1 MRDGRFRKAF
11 VTNIERVMRPVEE
24 IKVRCPLL
32 RRRMHRL
39 THPPPRV
46 LRQARLQL
54 FCAKYEDA
62 MDDDGRRMFSSKTK
76 PAIELQH
83 NTKVKFLTEPI
94 RMYINKG
101 TDSRG
106 LPVVQS
112 FRGTNS
118 TETWH
123 NNVVDFVTGESTG
136 AELARQDGLNPDPI
150 V

>member
-1 MRDGRFRKAF
+1 
-11 VTNIERVMRPVEE
+11 
-24 IKVRCPLL
+24 
-32 RRRMHRL
+32 MHRL
-39 THPPPRV
+39 TPLPIPRAI
-46 LRQARLQL
+46 RQARLRQ
-54 FCAKYEDA
+54 FCGKYEHA
-62 MDDDGRRMFSSKTK
+62 TDDDERRIFSSKTK

-136 AELARQDGLNPDPI
+136 AELARQDGWNPDPI
-150 V
+150 L